1 MPSGFQTPADQ
12 LQPNFYRVTIDT
24 SSGTYFP
31 TTDGNDNGGITPTS
45 WDALATPPTTLIKGK
60 ARARGN
66 MRFRN
71 IVNSLTGLADCQIH
85 DVTITEANGD
95 AQATTISFSVKF
107 DRDAFIPLTG
117 AVIGS
122 STVGNDINNAAM
134 DTTAKVIKNAIAQ
147 GIRASTTASSR
158 VYDGTQGV
166 QIPVTVTATAQNA
179 AQTLGVITVSLID
192 TVTVVNA

>member
-1 MPSGFQTPADQ
+1 
-12 LQPNFYRVTIDT
+12 
-24 SSGTYFP
+24 
-31 TTDGNDNGGITPTS
+31 
-45 WDALATPPTTLIKGK
+45 
-60 ARARGN
+60 
-66 MRFRN
+66 
-71 IVNSLTGLADCQIH
+71 
-85 DVTITEANGD
+85 
-95 AQATTISFSVKF
+95 
-107 DRDAFIPLTG
+107 
-117 AVIGS
+117 
-122 STVGNDINNAAM
+122 M